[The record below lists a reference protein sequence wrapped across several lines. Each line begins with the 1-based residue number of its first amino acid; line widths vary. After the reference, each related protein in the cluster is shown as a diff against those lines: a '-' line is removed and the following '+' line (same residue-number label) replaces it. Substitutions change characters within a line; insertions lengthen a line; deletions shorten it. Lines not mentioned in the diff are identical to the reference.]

1 MIKQEHFSTK
11 PPHPASTPP
20 LSSHSGGGVGG
31 LPYPPPPYLG
41 HSMHP
46 SASSQHNLLH
56 QSHPMDSHL
65 QVALKTRIFLSGAST
80 LFNSRTLS
88 SSGAFS
94 KLNGNNEIKIGRL
107 TLADQCPVLNG
118 LISLL
123 PLRYSVVGS
132 FGW

>member
-1 MIKQEHFSTK
+1 MIQEMIKQEHFSTK

-31 LPYPPPPYLG
+31 LPYPPPPYLP

-65 QVALKTRIFLSGAST
+65 QVALKTLTYFYWLPLGKSQLT
-80 LFNSRTLS
+80 TEQS
-88 SSGAFS
+88 SS
-94 KLNGNNEIKIGRL
+94 L
-107 TLADQCPVLNG
+107 TSASLVFLFASLPFVL
-118 LISLL
+118 LCAALL
-123 PLRYSVVGS
+123 CYGCTQRARPFCGK
-132 FGW
+132 